1 MDVFAGIS
9 RAVEPQQLVF
19 VLLAVLAAAVLR
31 AFTGFGFGLAAVPVF
46 ALFMPPTQAVVL
58 SSSLTFAISLFS
70 LRTYWGEYP
79 VKSLLPMLAMA
90 LVGTA
95 VGVTLLASLDARQ
108 FQLWVGIAVIATCLV
123 LTRYRPRQRQP
134 VVGTGGAA
142 GLLSGLLNGAFAMP
156 GPPVIIYALAT
167 QPDPGR
173 SRSLLMTFFL
183 FASALALVLYAL
195 AGFFTPAAPWL
206 FVLAFPLMLL
216 GDRVGYALF
225 HRFAGRFYR
234 RVAVLVLLALGVVV
248 TTRSLV

>member
-1 MDVFAGIS
+1 MDMFAGIS
-9 RAVEPQQLVF
+9 NPVEPQQLVF

-95 VGVTLLASLDARQ
+95 IGVTLLARLDARQ

-123 LTRYRPRQRQP
+123 LTRYRPRRRQP
-134 VVGTGGAA
+134 VVGTGSAA
-142 GLLSGLLNGAFAMP
+142 GLLSGVLNGVFAMP

-167 QPDPGR
+167 QPDPAR

-195 AGFFTPAAPWL
+195 AGFFTPATPWL